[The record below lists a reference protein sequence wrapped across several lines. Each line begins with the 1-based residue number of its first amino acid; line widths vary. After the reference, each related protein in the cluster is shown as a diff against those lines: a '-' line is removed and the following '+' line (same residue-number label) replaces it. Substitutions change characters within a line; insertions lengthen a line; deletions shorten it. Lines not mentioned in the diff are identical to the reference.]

1 MSRCLQ
7 KDAPKSYQYNFH
19 PSHRPGMLFLDSV
32 CIDMIPSEQALPKKP
47 GTPKKDCWQLA
58 EHVLARNRS
67 KRGKWCF
74 SFVCCNVCLK
84 FLFSCLAYRN
94 SLKLHKDLDC
104 YPQVWQDVATAYY
117 VSSATSL
124 RAKDAHVEQN
134 PIARPAS
141 FGNPLEAQVELT
153 RSAPR
158 LPGPLSPQQRPP
170 CFGMVAAKSW
180 CTVRSVHQDFVQT
193 GKIASGLCQ

>member
-1 MSRCLQ
+1 M
-7 KDAPKSYQYNFH
+7 
-19 PSHRPGMLFLDSV
+19 
-32 CIDMIPSEQALPKKP
+32 
-47 GTPKKDCWQLA
+47 
-58 EHVLARNRS
+58 
-67 KRGKWCF
+67 
-74 SFVCCNVCLK
+74 
-84 FLFSCLAYRN
+84 
-94 SLKLHKDLDC
+94 KLHKDLDC

-124 RAKDAHVEQN
+124 RAQDAHVEQN

-141 FGNPLEAQVELT
+141 FGNPLEARVELT

-180 CTVRSVHQDFVQT
+180 RTVRRVHQDFVQT
-193 GKIASGLCQ
+193 GKIASGLC